1 MEVLA
6 LPENLKSRYQGSGL
20 ALGAHTNKSLINF
33 RYLRNICP
41 TLDVSVSDIDYLHDD
56 YKFVAAK
63 RAFDAMHRK
72 EDAVVS
78 IGMLSAHEF
87 VILR

>member
-1 MEVLA
+1 MQVL
-6 LPENLKSRYQGSGL
+6 PITDDLKSRYQGSGL
-20 ALGAHTNKSLINF
+20 ALGAHTNKSLISF

-41 TLDVSVSDIDYLHDD
+41 TLDVSISDIDCLHDD

-63 RAFDAMHRK
+63 RAFDALHRQ
-72 EDAVVS
+72 EGAVVS

>member
-1 MEVLA
+1 MEVLVV
-6 LPENLKSRYQGSGL
+6 PEKLKNRYQGAGL
-20 ALGAHTNKSLINF
+20 AIGAHANKSLINF

-41 TLDVSVSDIDYLHDD
+41 TLDVSVSDIDCLHDD

-63 RAFDAMHRK
+63 RAFDALHRQ
-72 EDAVVS
+72 EGAVVS